1 MQSWYKKESDKDGVF
16 LRENLWLP
24 YFLSIN
30 SII

>member
-1 MQSWYKKESDKDGVF
+1 MQSWYKKESDKDGIF
-16 LRENLWLP
+16 LGENLWLP